1 MKKIFL
7 FAVASAVVTLLYSCG
22 KENIEPTPEVVDP
35 VTEIDYSGPS
45 FRVAFA
51 DMRQEGDSKAI
62 FHTQDYMKLV
72 YEDNDRIMVNG
83 HEFVLHYV
91 GGSWRAYA
99 TSSAGMTNDTLY
111 GSSFAC
117 FYGKSPATELPH
129 GSDAYSNVSFVG
141 GEYTDPDRSA
151 FKHYTSGIVLAGT
164 TTDSLI
170 TLYPTFAV
178 IRVARGAM
186 AQQVVDHLSFG
197 FDANK
202 VVKKGTVVPQ
212 AGTFPTITGSTTY
225 LTGVTHTTRTI
236 PAPPYPTVD
245 VYTGEFLD
253 ANTADQDHGES
264 TYEYH
269 VLVPLASNSVTTN
282 IYIKMKMM
290 YNGVTYLNYKKFEN
304 VTLERGVVYTFDVF
318 DETTH

>member
-22 KENIEPTPEVVDP
+22 KENVEPTPEVVDP
-35 VTEIDYSGPS
+35 VTVIDYSGPS

-72 YEDNDRIMVNG
+72 YENNDRIMVNG

-91 GGSWRAYA
+91 GDSWRAYA

-117 FYGKSPATELPH
+117 FYGKSPATELPV

-141 GEYTDPDRSA
+141 GEYSDADRSA

-186 AQQVVDHLSFG
+186 AQQFTLDHLSFG

-212 AGTFPTITGSTTY
+212 AGTYPAITGSPTY
-225 LTGVTHTTRTI
+225 MTGVTHSSRPNPFTG
-236 PAPPYPTVD
+236 APMD
-245 VYTGEFLD
+245 VYSGDFLD

-282 IYIKMKMM
+282 IYIKTKMM
-290 YNGVTYLNYKKFEN
+290 LDGETYLSYKKLED

-318 DETTH
+318 DETH

>member
-22 KENIEPTPEVVDP
+22 KENIEPTPGVVDP

-72 YEDNDRIMVNG
+72 YENNDRIMVNG

-91 GGSWRAYA
+91 GDSWRAYA

-141 GEYTDPDRSA
+141 GEYQDADRNG
-151 FKHYTSGIVLAGT
+151 FYHYTSGIVLAGT

-178 IRVARGAM
+178 IRVARGELARSFTI
-186 AQQVVDHLSFG
+186 DHLSFG
-197 FDANK
+197 FDADK
-202 VVKKGTVVPQ
+202 VVKKGTVAPQ
-212 AGTFPTITGSTTY
+212 AGTYPAITGSPTY
-225 LTGVTHTTRTI
+225 LTGVTHSTRINPFTG
-236 PAPPYPTVD
+236 ASMD
-245 VYTGEFLD
+245 VYSGEFLD
-253 ANTADQDHGES
+253 ANTADQDHGNH

-282 IYIKMKMM
+282 IYIKTKMM
-290 YNGVTYLNYKKFEN
+290 LDGETYLSYQKLEN
-304 VTLERGVVYTFDVF
+304 VTLERGVVYTFNVF
-318 DETTH
+318 EE

>member
-22 KENIEPTPEVVDP
+22 KENVEPTPEVVDP
-35 VTEIDYSGPS
+35 VTVIDYSGPS

-72 YEDNDRIMVNG
+72 YENNDRIMVNG
-83 HEFVLHYV
+83 HVFVLHYV
-91 GGSWRAYA
+91 GDSWRAYA

-117 FYGKSPATELPH
+117 FYGKSPATELPV

-141 GEYTDPDRSA
+141 GEYSDADRSA

-186 AQQVVDHLSFG
+186 AQQFTLDHLSFG

-212 AGTFPTITGSTTY
+212 AGTYPAITGSPTY
-225 LTGVTHTTRTI
+225 MTGVTHSTRPNPFTG
-236 PAPPYPTVD
+236 APMD
-245 VYTGEFLD
+245 VYSGDFLD

-282 IYIKMKMM
+282 IYIKTKMM
-290 YNGVTYLNYKKFEN
+290 LDGETYLSYKKLED

-318 DETTH
+318 DETH

>member
-22 KENIEPTPEVVDP
+22 KENVEPTPEVVDP

-62 FHTQDYMKLV
+62 FHSQDYTKLV

-91 GGSWRAYA
+91 GDSWRAYA

-141 GEYTDPDRSA
+141 GQYRDPDRNG
-151 FKHYTSGIVLAGT
+151 FLHYTSGIVLAGT

-178 IRVARGAM
+178 IRVARGGM
-186 AQQVVDHLSFG
+186 AQEYVDHLSFG

-212 AGTFPTITGSTTY
+212 AGTYPAITGSPTY
-225 LTGVTHTTRTI
+225 LAGVTHTTGTL

-245 VYTGEFLD
+245 VYTGDFLD
-253 ANTADQDHGES
+253 ANTADQDHGEN

-290 YNGVTYLNYKKFEN
+290 YNGETYLNYKKLEN

-318 DETTH
+318 GETH

>member
-22 KENIEPTPEVVDP
+22 KENVEPTPEVVDP

-62 FHTQDYMKLV
+62 FHSQDYTKLV

-91 GGSWRAYA
+91 GDSWRAYA

-141 GEYTDPDRSA
+141 GQYRDPDINS
-151 FKHYTSGIVLAGT
+151 FNHYTSGIVLAGT

-178 IRVARGAM
+178 IRVARGGM
-186 AQQVVDHLSFG
+186 AQQYVDHLSFG

-212 AGTFPTITGSTTY
+212 AGTYPAITGSPTY
-225 LTGVTHTTRTI
+225 LAGVTHTTGTL

-245 VYTGEFLD
+245 VYTGDFLD

-290 YNGVTYLNYKKFEN
+290 YNGETYLNYKKLEN

-318 DETTH
+318 GETH

>member
-99 TSSAGMTNDTLY
+99 TSSVGMTNDTLY

-141 GEYTDPDRSA
+141 GQSTDPDINT

-178 IRVARGAM
+178 IRVARGFTAR
-186 AQQVVDHLSFG
+186 QFTIDHLSFG
-197 FDANK
+197 FDADK
-202 VVKKGTVVPQ
+202 VVKKGTVAPQ
-212 AGTFPTITGSTTY
+212 AGTFPTITGPTY
-225 LTGVTHTTRTI
+225 LTGVTHSTMTN
-236 PAPPYPTVD
+236 PF
-245 VYTGEFLD
+245 TGASIDAYEGDFLD
-253 ANTADQDHGES
+253 ANTADQDHEES

-282 IYIKMKMM
+282 IYIKTKMM
-290 YNGVTYLNYKKFEN
+290 NNGDSYLSYKKFEN

-318 DETTH
+318 NDAH

>member
-22 KENIEPTPEVVDP
+22 KENVEPTPEVVDP

-91 GGSWRAYA
+91 GDSWRAYA

-117 FYGKSPATELPH
+117 FYGKSPATELPG

-141 GEYTDPDRSA
+141 GEYSDADRSA

-178 IRVARGAM
+178 IRVARGGM
-186 AQQVVDHLSFG
+186 AQQYVDHLSFG

-212 AGTFPTITGSTTY
+212 AGTYPAITGSPTY
-225 LTGVTHTTRTI
+225 LAGVTHTTGTL

-245 VYTGEFLD
+245 VYTGDFLD

-290 YNGVTYLNYKKFEN
+290 YNGETYLNYKKLEN

-318 DETTH
+318 GETH

>member
-51 DMRQEGDSKAI
+51 DMRQADDSKAI

-141 GEYTDPDRSA
+141 GQTSDPDINA

-178 IRVARGAM
+178 IRVARGDV
-186 AQQVVDHLSFG
+186 AQQFTLDNLSFG
-197 FDANK
+197 FDADK
-202 VVKKGTVVPQ
+202 VVKKGTVAPQ
-212 AGTFPTITGSTTY
+212 AGTFPTITGPTY
-225 LTGVTHTTRTI
+225 LKGVTHTTR
-236 PAPPYPTVD
+236 PNPLGGPSMD

-253 ANTADQDHGES
+253 ANTADQDHEES

-282 IYIKMKMM
+282 IYIKTKMM
-290 YNGVTYLNYKKFEN
+290 YNGDSYLSYKKLEN

>member
-22 KENIEPTPEVVDP
+22 KEKVEPTPEVVDP

-62 FHTQDYMKLV
+62 FPTQDYMKLV

-91 GGSWRAYA
+91 GDSWRAYA

-141 GEYTDPDRSA
+141 GQSADPDRNG
-151 FKHYTSGIVLAGT
+151 FLHYTSGIVLAGT

-178 IRVARGAM
+178 IRVARGITAR
-186 AQQVVDHLSFG
+186 QFTIDHLSFG

-212 AGTFPTITGSTTY
+212 AGTFPAITGPTY
-225 LTGVTHTTRTI
+225 LDGVTHSTRPNPFTG
-236 PAPPYPTVD
+236 APMDSYAGD
-245 VYTGEFLD
+245 FLD
-253 ANTADQDHGES
+253 ANTADQNHGAS

-282 IYIKMKMM
+282 IYIKTKMM
-290 YNGVTYLNYKKFEN
+290 YDGDSFLSYKKFEN

-318 DETTH
+318 DETH